1 LEDKITSSPIIN
13 QKSIQNWLKLID
25 PIEQLLNSVLKIVHP
40 KMYEANCTA
49 VSALLQRQEFPL
61 PWPTIYPGLD
71 IVANRATIPHRDAGG
86 ANTFYDHL
94 VNLGW
99 DNDVELCLEEL
110 NGKFAYAP
118 GTCVLF
124 SGAALTHSVAAHSKE
139 RVVLAHYSNEKVQ
152 GRLGVARPVL
162 PTQLG
167 WWIEH
172 S

>member
-1 LEDKITSSPIIN
+1 
-13 QKSIQNWLKLID
+13 
-25 PIEQLLNSVLKIVHP
+25 
-40 KMYEANCTA
+40 
-49 VSALLQRQEFPL
+49 
-61 PWPTIYPGLD
+61 LD
-71 IVANRATIPHRDAGG
+71 IVANRATRSHRDPGG

-99 DNDVELCLEEL
+99 DTDVELCLEDL

-124 SGAALTHSVAAHSKE
+124 SGASLTHSVTAHSKE

-162 PTQLG
+162 PTQLD
-167 WWIEH
+167 WWKEH